1 MTDRQSIKAA
11 GPLIAIVGQTAS
23 GKSDLAMRAAI
34 ELGSEIIAADSWTVR
49 KKLDIGTAKPTLDI
63 QRKVPHHLLDIVE
76 PCADFTAVEFQRQA
90 QRAIHDIQA
99 RSNVPLIV
107 GGTGLYIDSVLY
119 DYTFSPKSTDSE
131 RQRYNA
137 MSREELLMEAEAK
150 MLDASSIDT
159 RNKRR
164 IIRLLETGGHQPSRQ
179 LFLRPN
185 TLVVGLSIGKQQ
197 LHQRIEQRVDTMLEA
212 GLEQEVANLAQAY
225 GWDCEGLKGIGYRE
239 WRDYFVGNQS
249 LEQTRFRIIQA
260 TKQLAKRQHT
270 WFKRSEDIDWC
281 ANVDEALQKMYAFLQ
296 KS

>member
-1 MTDRQSIKAA
+1 MTDRQSIKTP
-11 GPLIAIVGQTAS
+11 GSLIAIVGQTAS
-23 GKSDLAMRAAI
+23 GKSDLAMRAAV
-34 ELGSEIIAADSWTVR
+34 ELGCEIIAADSWTVR
-49 KKLDIGTAKPTLDI
+49 RQLDIGTAKPTLDV
-63 QRKVPHHLLDIVE
+63 QRQVPHHLLDIVE

-107 GGTGLYIDSVLY
+107 GGTGLYVDSVLY

-137 MSREELLMEAEAK
+137 MSREELLAEADLK
-150 MLDASSIDT
+150 MLDTSSIDI

-179 LFLRPN
+179 SVLRPS
-185 TLVVGLSIGKQQ
+185 TLVVGLSIDKLQ
-197 LHQRIEQRVDTMLEA
+197 LHQRIEQRVGAMLAA

-239 WRDYFVGNQS
+239 WRDYFLADQS

-260 TKQLAKRQHT
+260 TKQLAKRQHA
-270 WFKRSEDIDWC
+270 WFKRSGDIDWC
-281 ANVDEALQKMYAFLQ
+281 VGADEALQKMYAFLQ